1 MLEAGQALPRS
12 LVNPNIS
19 LSDDFGAL
27 ADAETGRPATCWI
40 AALAATV
47 KPRTR
52 TLYANRGCRYVLATL
67 GHLKIRQ
74 IHSAPHPRVRCRL
87 AAGAADGAGRTLKHR
102 CDRAILRPVDPENRS
117 IARRPH
123 QREVGAGAKRAA
135 GGSRRRSGLASPPA
149 GRVRSQSV
157 SRSSRNTRFPE
168 QIGG

>member
-52 TLYANRGCRYVLATL
+52 TLYANRGCRYVLAAL

-123 QREVGAGAKRAA
+123 QREVW
-135 GGSRRRSGLASPPA
+135 RRREARCSRQPA
-149 GRVRSQSV
+149 AERSRQSLSRTRLV
-157 SRSSRNTRFPE
+157 SIRLKIESKHAIS
-168 QIGG
+168 